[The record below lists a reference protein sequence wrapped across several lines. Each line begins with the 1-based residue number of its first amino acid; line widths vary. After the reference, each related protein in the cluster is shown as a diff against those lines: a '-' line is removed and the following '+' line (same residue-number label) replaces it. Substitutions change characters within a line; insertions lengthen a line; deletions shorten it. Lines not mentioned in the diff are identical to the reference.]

1 MSGAGLGPIGLALA
15 GASAFMQY
23 RGGLAQEAGLKA
35 QSGYTRMQA
44 QQEAIKQKQQAV
56 AVLDN
61 MLSTAATINAYGGIG
76 LGNVDNLQKAAR
88 AKGVKEL
95 YTVKNNEIIALRG
108 GYMQADQFM
117 LQARAAKE
125 GGIASAIG
133 TFGSGLM
140 MKASIG

>member
-1 MSGAGLGPIGLALA
+1 MSAGGVGLALA

-23 RGGLAQEAGLKA
+23 KGGLAQSAALKA
-35 QSGYTRMQA
+35 QAGYTRMQA

-61 MLSTAATINAYGGIG
+61 MLATSATINAYGGIG

-117 LQARAAKE
+117 MQASAAKQA
-125 GGIASAIG
+125 GIASAIG
-133 TFGSGLM
+133 AMGSGLM